1 MGPRDPLGAVRDVA
15 SDACYLIN
23 FLAVDRIDLLARR
36 TDYRIH
42 VPLEVDAE
50 ILRPEQRTR
59 LLAAIDGGH
68 LNTVELVEIPELT
81 EYTGLLRELIG
92 KGEAACLAIAI
103 ARGWTVAS
111 DERRRFGRLA
121 RERLPDRPVI
131 TTRGTLVEAV
141 GLGHLTVDEAF
152 AIQDAL
158 AADHSFRMTLE
169 PDLSR

>member
-1 MGPRDPLGAVRDVA
+1 MGPPDPLGAVRDVA

-36 TDYRIH
+36 TDRRIH
-42 VPLEVDAE
+42 IPLEVDAE
-50 ILRPEQRTR
+50 IQRPEQRVR
-59 LLAAIDGGH
+59 LIDAIDSGH
-68 LNTVELVEIPELT
+68 LRMAEMVEIPELT
-81 EYTGLLRELIG
+81 EYTGLLGELIG

-131 TTRGTLVEAV
+131 TTRATIIEAV
-141 GLGHLTVDEAF
+141 GLVHLTVAEAF
-152 AIQDAL
+152 AIQDTL
-158 AADHSFRMTLE
+158 AEDHHFQMNLE
-169 PDLSR
+169 PNLSR